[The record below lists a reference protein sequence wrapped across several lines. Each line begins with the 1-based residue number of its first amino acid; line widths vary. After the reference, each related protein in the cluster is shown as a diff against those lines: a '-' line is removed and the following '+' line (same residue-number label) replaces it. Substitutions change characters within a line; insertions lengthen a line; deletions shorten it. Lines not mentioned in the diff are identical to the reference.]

1 MTIALT
7 LQKYLVAS
15 VVVTLVKTALFWF
28 FLAIALICTIWA
40 CQGATIQQRGGRV
53 LHQGIADDG
62 ELGIA
67 V

>member
-1 MTIALT
+1 
-7 LQKYLVAS
+7 
-15 VVVTLVKTALFWF
+15 VTLAKTALFWF
-28 FLAIALICTIWA
+28 LLAIALICTIWA

>member
-1 MTIALT
+1 
-7 LQKYLVAS
+7 LVS
-15 VVVTLVKTALFWF
+15 PCYRFNLHHLG
-28 FLAIALICTIWA
+28 

-53 LHQGIADDG
+53 LHQGIADDC